1 MAASC
6 KCCGV
11 PRLLSLSNTWRD
23 GCIVDTTSG
32 AANLFIY
39 EASYPGALMNKVED
53 ALGIPLQ
60 HIVYLAGTNALVKV
74 LGSLYDSHP
83 RLSGLL
89 FSGPMHR
96 LTERIL
102 VAVGRAIGMCKV
114 DITER
119 KRGKR
124 TRVRIHDPFD
134 LTNCLAVISGIL
146 QLADGVPFSYEILA
160 ENGSFLVE
168 FTPAPEQTK
177 KEAFRRLIA
186 DELTPEETEKHK
198 DFNCCG
204 KCGVPQEIG
213 KQYSFDMGKGLIMDR
228 DGGERVVFMGTH
240 GLNTIIRELERELGP
255 SVNQLFV
262 EFEREN
268 FTRKLEGP
276 LKDKNLMG
284 DLELR
289 EYLGLRGLGLL
300 SEMSLEGT
308 KIHFVVENA
317 FIAPLVAGRLLALC
331 EMDFGR
337 QCYYDYSVEDHTL
350 SLVLQPGT

>member
-11 PRLLSLSNTWRD
+11 PRLLSLTNAWRD

-39 EASYPGALMNKVED
+39 EASYPGALMKKVEE

-83 RLSGLL
+83 RLAGLL
-89 FSGPMHR
+89 FSGPIHR

-102 VAVGRAIGMCKV
+102 VAVGRAIGVCKV

-124 TRVRIHDPFD
+124 TRVRIYDPFD

-146 QLADGVPFSYEILA
+146 QLADGVPFTYEILG
-160 ENGSFLVE
+160 ENGSYLVE
-168 FTPAPEQTK
+168 FTPSPEQTE

-186 DELTPEETEKHK
+186 DELAPEETEKHK
-198 DFNCCG
+198 EFPCCG

-213 KQYSFDMGKGLIMDR
+213 EHYSFDMEKGLIVDK

-255 SVNQLFV
+255 SVNELFV
-262 EFEREN
+262 EFEKEN
-268 FTRKLEGP
+268 FAEKLEGP
-276 LKDKNLMG
+276 LRDKHLMG
-284 DLELR
+284 DIELR
-289 EYLGLRGLGLL
+289 EYLSLRGLGLL
-300 SEMSLEGT
+300 SEMRLDAGELS
-308 KIHFVVENA
+308 FVVENA
-317 FIAPLVAGRLLALC
+317 FVAPIVAGRLAALC
-331 EMDFGR
+331 EREFRGEYPYEFSVDGR
-337 QCYYDYSVEDHTL
+337 TMKL
-350 SLVLQPGT
+350 SIRV

>member
-1 MAASC
+1 M
-6 KCCGV
+6 
-11 PRLLSLSNTWRD
+11 SLTNSWRD

-39 EASYPGALMNKVED
+39 EASYTTELMRKVEE
-53 ALGIPLQ
+53 ALGIPLK
-60 HIVYLAGTNALVKV
+60 HIVYRAGTNALVKV

-83 RLSGLL
+83 HLAGLL
-89 FSGPMHR
+89 FSGPLHR

-102 VAVGRAIGMCKV
+102 VAVGRAIGVCKV

-146 QLADGVPFSYEILA
+146 QLADGVPFSYEILG
-160 ENGSFLVE
+160 ENGSYMVE
-168 FTPAPEQTK
+168 FTPSPEETG
-177 KEAFRRLIA
+177 KEVYRRLIA
-186 DELTPEETEKHK
+186 DELAPEETEEHK
-198 DFNCCG
+198 DFPCCE

-213 KQYSFDMGKGLIMDR
+213 DQYSFDMGEGLIMDK

-255 SVNQLFV
+255 SVNDLFV
-262 EFEREN
+262 EFEKEN
-268 FTRKLEGP
+268 FAGKLEGP
-276 LKDKNLMG
+276 LKGKHLMG
-284 DLELR
+284 DIELR

-300 SEMSLEGT
+300 SEMNLEAG
-308 KIHFVVENA
+308 KLSFVVENA
-317 FIAPLVAGRLLALC
+317 FIAPIVAGRLAALC
-331 EMDFGR
+331 EREFKME
-337 QCYYDYSVEDHTL
+337 CPYDYAVEGNTL
-350 SLVLQPGT
+350 KLSMRV

>member
-1 MAASC
+1 MAANC

-11 PRLLSLSNTWRD
+11 PRLLSLTNSWRD

-32 AANLFIY
+32 VANLFIY
-39 EASYPGALMNKVED
+39 EASYTTELMLKVEET
-53 ALGIPLQ
+53 LGIPLQ

-74 LGSLYDSHP
+74 LGSLYDSRPHMS
-83 RLSGLL
+83 RML
-89 FSGPMHR
+89 FSAPMHR

-102 VAVGRAIGMCKV
+102 VAVGRAIGVCKV

-124 TRVRIHDPFD
+124 TRVRIHNPFD

-146 QLADGVPFSYEILA
+146 QLADKVPFTYEILSD
-160 ENGSFLVE
+160 NGSYLVQ
-168 FTPAPEQTK
+168 FTPSPEQAD
-177 KEAFRRLIA
+177 KEAFQRLIA

-198 DFNCCG
+198 DFPCCK
-204 KCGVPQEIG
+204 KCGMPLEVSD
-213 KQYSFDMGKGLIMDR
+213 QYSFDMGKGLIMDK

-255 SVNQLFV
+255 SINQLFV

-268 FTRKLEGP
+268 FTKKLEGP
-276 LKDKNLMG
+276 LKDKNLIG

-289 EYLGLRGLGLL
+289 EYLSLRGLGLL

-331 EMDFGR
+331 ERDFGR
-337 QCYYDYSVEDHTL
+337 QCYYDFSVENHTL
-350 SLVLQPGT
+350 YLILQPRT